1 MSDFRFGWW
10 TTGRDEAAVNL
21 FDVVYEAV
29 KNGEIKG
36 DFCYLFLSRRE
47 GEGAFSDKLIRLAQ
61 KRDIPLVLFS
71 AMDFEPS
78 LRKTD
83 RSLWRTRYHQKLY
96 YKIAP
101 FNCPLVILAGYM
113 WVLSPEICS
122 KVSAINLHPALP
134 GGPAG
139 TWQEVIWQLLE
150 GGAEKTGAMMHLVTP
165 ELDKGP
171 AVTFFAFPIRGKGW
185 DELWEEFFS
194 LRSKKG
200 MNYVK
205 ERIGESLPLFKKI
218 RQEGEIRELPLIV
231 ETLKAFSDGRLVLEN
246 GKFFDE
252 KGQPLSRPLDL
263 SRLVDE
269 KINKQD
275 SYMQPSSR

>member
-21 FDVVYEAV
+21 FDVVYKAV
-29 KNGEIKG
+29 EDGEIKG
-36 DFCYLFLSRRE
+36 DFCYLFISRRE
-47 GEGAFSDKLIRLAQ
+47 GEGSFSDKLIRLAQ

-71 AMDFEPS
+71 AMDFEPG
-78 LRKTD
+78 LRKVD
-83 RSLWRTRYHQKLY
+83 RSLWRTRYHHKLY
-96 YKIAP
+96 DKIAP
-101 FNCPLVILAGYM
+101 FNCPLVVLAGYM

-122 KVSAINLHPALP
+122 KVLAINLHPALP

-150 GGAEKTGAMMHLVTP
+150 GEAEKTGAMMHLVTP

-205 ERIGESLPLFKKI
+205 EKIGESLPLFKKI

-231 ETLKAFSDGRLVLEN
+231 ETLKAFSDGRLVLKN

-269 KINKQD
+269 KIKSD
-275 SYMQPSSR
+275 RIIE